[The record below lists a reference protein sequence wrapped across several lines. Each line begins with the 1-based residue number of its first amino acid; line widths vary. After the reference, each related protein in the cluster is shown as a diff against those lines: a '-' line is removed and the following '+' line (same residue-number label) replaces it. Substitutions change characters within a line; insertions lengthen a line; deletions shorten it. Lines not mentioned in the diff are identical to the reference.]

1 MCTNFASLPISP
13 VLSGQDKLLFSL
25 LLAINLLRA
34 RGELDEAEWLFLL
47 TGGVGLDNPH
57 RNPAPWLPARN
68 WDELCR
74 LAQLTVFAVR
84 LRISVVRGG
93 GWYLVVVCRGVIV
106 IPVMMLRCCLR

>member
-1 MCTNFASLPISP
+1 MPWLPQFG
-13 VLSGQDKLLFSL
+13 LHTQHLRLCLTRQDKLLFSM

-57 RNPAPWLPARN
+57 KNPAPWLPPKN

-74 LAQLTVFAVR
+74 LSQLPTFAVSAAVGGR
-84 LRISVVRGG
+84 WLPRGWATG
-93 GWYLVVVCRGVIV
+93 S
-106 IPVMMLRCCLR
+106 